1 MLMPVAGRTYRAAVN
16 VGIDIFGANNAL
28 NPVRECEYPNET
40 AQDRQSQKIVEAP
53 RTAHAASGGGAAA
66 RFDRIEVLLRRI
78 SQFQT
83 CLSCWVTVAFDDR
96 ACSRDRVCS
105 IESLLVNVIL
115 RLLYQRDTCRIDLA
129 MISPQR
135 NFRQPPGPSEPVA
148 LGIDAETL
156 ATLQQLQRQY
166 GDTVCVNKP
175 NGRKAYFINDASEV
189 RRILTRR
196 HSKYHKGP
204 GFERVKML
212 LGNGLI
218 VSDGDVWRRS
228 RRMIQPAFSR
238 QNVHRLMKV
247 MVGCC
252 DRRAAHWA
260 ELAQNNEHCN
270 ITAETSDFALELILI
285 SIFSTDYETRIM
297 TEGNNPFAFLS
308 RDSTRDLSVVMK
320 VRHLRILLLG
330 IIKDRREGKS
340 SAEFDFL
347 SMYLQATDK
356 EGQHFSDV
364 ELLDELM
371 TLIVAGFETSA
382 NTLNWVWYLIA
393 RNPDVEE
400 KLIAEAAEH
409 LPGVSA
415 LNAESLAAMG
425 YTQQVLEEALRLYPP
440 VWLFT
445 RRSHELD
452 ELDDFDVA
460 PDTDI
465 YLSPFILH
473 RTEHY
478 WDDPDTFDPGRF
490 LPTDKPKN
498 DRPFFPFSLGPR
510 RCLGEYFSFLEMKV
524 HIGLLLPRFKMQLV
538 DDKEPEL
545 ELGINLRATRDF
557 YMKPTER

>member
-1 MLMPVAGRTYRAAVN
+1 MN
-16 VGIDIFGANNAL
+16 
-28 NPVRECEYPNET
+28 
-40 AQDRQSQKIVEAP
+40 
-53 RTAHAASGGGAAA
+53 
-66 RFDRIEVLLRRI
+66 
-78 SQFQT
+78 
-83 CLSCWVTVAFDDR
+83 
-96 ACSRDRVCS
+96 
-105 IESLLVNVIL
+105 
-115 RLLYQRDTCRIDLA
+115 
-129 MISPQR
+129 SPQT
-135 NFRQPPGPSEPVA
+135 NVRQPPGPGESVA

-156 ATLQQLQRQY
+156 AVLQALQSEY
-166 GDTVCVNKP
+166 GDMVSMTRP
-175 NGRKAYFINDASEV
+175 NGRLAYFINDAAEV

-196 HSKYHKGP
+196 HTKYHKGP

-238 QNVHRLMKV
+238 QNVHRLIKV
-247 MVGCC
+247 MVECC
-252 DRRAAHWA
+252 DRRAVHWA
-260 ELAQNNEHCN
+260 ELARSGQQCN

-285 SIFSTDYETRIM
+285 SIFSHDYETRIL
-297 TEGNNPFAFLS
+297 TAGDNPFAFLS

-320 VRHLRILLLG
+320 VRQLRELLLS
-330 IIKDRREGKS
+330 IIEDRRSGQGEG
-340 SAEFDFL
+340 EFDFL
-347 SMYLQATDK
+347 SMYLEATDK
-356 EGQHFSDV
+356 DGQLFSDK

-393 RNPDVEE
+393 QHPDVENRLLE
-400 KLIAEAAEH
+400 EAQQQV
-409 LPGVSA
+409 PSVSA
-415 LNAESLAAMG
+415 MSADALTGMQ

-452 ELDDFDVA
+452 ELDDFDVP

-473 RTEHY
+473 RTAHY
-478 WDDPDTFDPGRF
+478 WPDPEAFNPDRF
-490 LPTDKPKN
+490 APTDKPKK

-524 HIGLLLPRFKMQLV
+524 HLGLLLPRFRMQLA
-538 DDKEPEL
+538 DSTEPEL
-545 ELGINLRATRDF
+545 ELGINLRASQDLF
-557 YMKPTER
+557 MIPTER

>member
-1 MLMPVAGRTYRAAVN
+1 MTSV
-16 VGIDIFGANNAL
+16 
-28 NPVRECEYPNET
+28 
-40 AQDRQSQKIVEAP
+40 
-53 RTAHAASGGGAAA
+53 
-66 RFDRIEVLLRRI
+66 
-78 SQFQT
+78 
-83 CLSCWVTVAFDDR
+83 
-96 ACSRDRVCS
+96 
-105 IESLLVNVIL
+105 
-115 RLLYQRDTCRIDLA
+115 
-129 MISPQR
+129 QR
-135 NFRQPPGPSEPVA
+135 NSRKPPGPGASVA

-156 ATLQQLQRQY
+156 TTLQRLQGEY
-166 GDTVCVNKP
+166 GDMVSMTKP
-175 NGRKAYFINDASEV
+175 NGRLAYFVNDASEV

-247 MVGCC
+247 MVECS
-252 DRRAAHWA
+252 DRRAVHWA
-260 ELAQNNEHCN
+260 ELAGKGELCN
-270 ITAETSDFALELILI
+270 ITSETSDFALELILI
-285 SIFSTDYETRIM
+285 SIFSSDYESRIM
-297 TEGNNPFAFLS
+297 TEGDNPFAFLS

-320 VRHLRILLLG
+320 VRHLRNLLLS
-330 IIKDRREGKS
+330 IIEDRRVGKGS
-340 SAEFDFL
+340 SDFDFL
-347 SMYLQATDK
+347 SMYLEATDK
-356 EGQHFSDV
+356 QGNGFSDA

-382 NTLNWVWYLIA
+382 NTLNWVWYLLA
-393 RNPDVEE
+393 NNDEVQN

-409 LPGVSA
+409 LPTVSA
-415 LNAESLAAMG
+415 LSSDALANMQ

-452 ELDDFDVA
+452 ELDDFDVP

-465 YLSPFILH
+465 YLSPFVLH
-473 RTEHY
+473 RTQRY
-478 WDDPDTFDPGRF
+478 WSDPDRFDPDRF
-490 LPTDKPKN
+490 APTDKPKK

-524 HIGLLLPRFKMQLV
+524 HIGLLLPRFRMERV
-538 DDKEPEL
+538 ENEEPKL
-545 ELGINLRATRDF
+545 ELGINLRASKDIF
-557 YMKPTER
+557 MKPTER